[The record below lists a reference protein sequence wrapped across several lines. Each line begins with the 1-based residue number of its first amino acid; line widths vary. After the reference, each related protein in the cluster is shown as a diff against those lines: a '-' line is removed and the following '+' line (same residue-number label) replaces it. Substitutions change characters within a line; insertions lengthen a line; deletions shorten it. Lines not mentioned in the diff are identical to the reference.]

1 MTDDQLQQLTT
12 AILEMKM
19 NLERM
24 AEKQEEMVDDVK
36 QIKQAVYD
44 PEQGLYA
51 RIKALEQWKETT
63 SKLMWIVIT
72 TVVGLVTTTLYGG
85 FLS

>member
-1 MTDDQLQQLTT
+1 MTDEQLQNLTT

-36 QIKQAVYD
+36 QIKRAVYD

-51 RIKALEQWKETT
+51 RIKALEQWKDST
-63 SKLMWIVIT
+63 SKIMWVIMT
-72 TVVGLVTTTLYGG
+72 TIVGLLTTTFYQG

>member
-1 MTDDQLQQLTT
+1 MTDEQLQNLTT

-24 AEKQEEMVDDVK
+24 ADKQEEMIDDVK
-36 QIKQAVYD
+36 EIKKAVYD

-51 RIKALEQWKETT
+51 RLKALEQWKDST
-63 SKLMWIVIT
+63 SKIMWVIMT
-72 TVVGLVTTTLYGG
+72 TIVGLLTTTFYQG

>member
-1 MTDDQLQQLTT
+1 
-12 AILEMKM
+12 M

-36 QIKQAVYD
+36 HIKQAVYD

-51 RIKALEQWKETT
+51 RLKALEQWKDTT
-63 SKLMWIVIT
+63 SKLMWIIIT
-72 TVVGLVTTTLYGG
+72 TVVGLVTNTLYGG
-85 FLS
+85 ILN

>member
-1 MTDDQLQQLTT
+1 MTDEQLQNLTT

-24 AEKQEEMVDDVK
+24 AEKQIEMVDDVK

-51 RIKALEQWKETT
+51 RLKALEQWKDTT
-63 SKLMWIVIT
+63 SKIMWIMIT
-72 TVVGLVTTTLYGG
+72 TVVGLITTTFYQG

>member
-1 MTDDQLQQLTT
+1 MTDEQLQNLTT

-36 QIKQAVYD
+36 EIKKAVYD

-51 RIKALEQWKETT
+51 RLKALEQWKDST
-63 SKLMWIVIT
+63 SKIMLVIMT
-72 TVVGLVTTTLYGG
+72 TIVGLLTTTFYQG

>member
-36 QIKQAVYD
+36 EIKRAVYD

-51 RIKALEQWKETT
+51 RLKALEQWKDTT
-63 SKLMWIVIT
+63 SKIMWIMIT
-72 TVVGLVTTTLYGG
+72 TVVGLLTTTFYQG

>member
-36 QIKQAVYD
+36 HIKQAVYD

-51 RIKALEQWKETT
+51 RLKALEQWKETT
-63 SKLMWIVIT
+63 SKLMWIIIT
-72 TVVGLVTTTLYGG
+72 TVVGLLTTTLYGG
-85 FLS
+85 ILT

>member
-1 MTDDQLQQLTT
+1 MTDEQLQNLTT

-36 QIKQAVYD
+36 HIKQAVYD

-51 RIKALEQWKETT
+51 RIKTLEQWKETT
-63 SKLMWIVIT
+63 SKVMWIIIT
-72 TVVGLVTTTLYGG
+72 TVVGLLTTTIYGG
-85 FLS
+85 YLS

>member
-1 MTDDQLQQLTT
+1 MTDEQLQNLTT

-24 AEKQEEMVDDVK
+24 AEKQEEMVDAVK
-36 QIKQAVYD
+36 QIKKAVYD

-51 RIKALEQWKETT
+51 RLKALEQWKDST
-63 SKLMWIVIT
+63 SKLMWIVVT
-72 TVVGLVTTTLYGG
+72 TIVGLLTTTFYQG

>member
-1 MTDDQLQQLTT
+1 MTDEQLQNLTT

-24 AEKQEEMVDDVK
+24 AEKQIEMVDDVK

-51 RIKALEQWKETT
+51 PLKALEQWKDTT
-63 SKLMWIVIT
+63 SKIMWIMIT
-72 TVVGLVTTTLYGG
+72 TVVGLLTTTFYQG

>member
-36 QIKQAVYD
+36 HIKQAVYD

-51 RIKALEQWKETT
+51 RLKALEQWKDTT
-63 SKLMWIVIT
+63 SKLMWIIIT
-72 TVVGLVTTTLYGG
+72 TVVGLLSTTIYGG
-85 FLS
+85 ILN

>member
-1 MTDDQLQQLTT
+1 MTDEQLQQLTT

-36 QIKQAVYD
+36 HIKQAVYD

-51 RIKALEQWKETT
+51 RLKALEQWKDST
-63 SKLMWIVIT
+63 SKVMWIIIT
-72 TVVGLVTTTLYGG
+72 TVMGLVTTSLYSG

>member
-1 MTDDQLQQLTT
+1 MTDEQLQQLTT

-36 QIKQAVYD
+36 HIKQAVYD

-51 RIKALEQWKETT
+51 RLKALEQWKDST
-63 SKLMWIVIT
+63 SKVMWIIIT
-72 TVVGLVTTTLYGG
+72 TVIGLVTTSLYSG

>member
-1 MTDDQLQQLTT
+1 MTDEQLQSLTT

-63 SKLMWIVIT
+63 SKVMWIIIT
-72 TVVGLVTTTLYGG
+72 TIVGLVTTTLYGG

>member
-1 MTDDQLQQLTT
+1 MTDEQLQSLTT

-51 RIKALEQWKETT
+51 RLKALEQWKDTT
-63 SKLMWIVIT
+63 PKIMWIMIT
-72 TVVGLVTTTLYGG
+72 TVVGLLTTTFYQG

>member
-1 MTDDQLQQLTT
+1 MTDEQLQNLTT

-24 AEKQEEMVDDVK
+24 AEKQIEMVDDVK

-51 RIKALEQWKETT
+51 RLKALEQWKDTT
-63 SKLMWIVIT
+63 SKIMWIMIT
-72 TVVGLVTTTLYGG
+72 TVVGLLTTTFYQG

>member
-1 MTDDQLQQLTT
+1 MTDEQLQNLTT
-12 AILEMKM
+12 AILDMKH

-36 QIKQAVYD
+36 EIKKAVYD

-51 RIKALEQWKETT
+51 RLKALEAWKETT
-63 SKLMWIVIT
+63 SKIMWLIT
-72 TVVGLVTTTLYGG
+72 TTMAGLVSTVLYQN
-85 FLS
+85 FMN

>member
-1 MTDDQLQQLTT
+1 MTDEQLQNLTT

-51 RIKALEQWKETT
+51 RLKALEQWKDTT
-63 SKLMWIVIT
+63 SKIMWIMIT
-72 TVVGLVTTTLYGG
+72 TVVGLLTTTFYQG

>member
-36 QIKQAVYD
+36 HIKQAVYD

-63 SKLMWIVIT
+63 SKLMWIIIT
-72 TVVGLVTTTLYGG
+72 TIVGLLTTTLYSGI
-85 FLS
+85 LK

>member
-1 MTDDQLQQLTT
+1 MTDYQLQQLTT

-36 QIKQAVYD
+36 HIKQAVYD

-51 RIKALEQWKETT
+51 RLKALEQWKDTT
-63 SKLMWIVIT
+63 SKLMWIIIT
-72 TVVGLVTTTLYGG
+72 TVVGLVTNTLYGG
-85 FLS
+85 ILN

>member
-1 MTDDQLQQLTT
+1 MTDEQLQNLTT

-36 QIKQAVYD
+36 EIKRAVYD

-51 RIKALEQWKETT
+51 RLKALEQWKDTT
-63 SKLMWIVIT
+63 SKIMWIMIT
-72 TVVGLVTTTLYGG
+72 TVVGLLTTTFYQG

>member
-1 MTDDQLQQLTT
+1 MTDEQLQNLTT

-36 QIKQAVYD
+36 EIKKAVYD

-51 RIKALEQWKETT
+51 RLKALEQWKDST
-63 SKLMWIVIT
+63 SKIMWVIMT
-72 TVVGLVTTTLYGG
+72 TVVGLLTTTFYQG

>member
-1 MTDDQLQQLTT
+1 MTDEQLQNLTA

-51 RIKALEQWKETT
+51 RLKALEQWKDTT
-63 SKLMWIVIT
+63 SKIMWIMIT
-72 TVVGLVTTTLYGG
+72 TVVGLLTTTFYQG

>member
-1 MTDDQLQQLTT
+1 MTDEQLQNLTT

-36 QIKQAVYD
+36 QIKKAVYD

-51 RIKALEQWKETT
+51 RLKALEQWKDST
-63 SKLMWIVIT
+63 SKLMWIVVT
-72 TVVGLVTTTLYGG
+72 TIVGLLTTTFYQG

>member
-36 QIKQAVYD
+36 HIKQAVYD

-51 RIKALEQWKETT
+51 RLKALEQWKDTT
-63 SKLMWIVIT
+63 SKLMWIKIT
-72 TVVGLVTTTLYGG
+72 TVVGLLTTTIYGG
-85 FLS
+85 ILN

>member
-1 MTDDQLQQLTT
+1 MTDDQIQHLTT

-24 AEKQEEMVDDVK
+24 ADKQEEMVDDVK
-36 QIKQAVYD
+36 EIKKAVYD

-51 RIKALEQWKETT
+51 RLKSLEQWRE
-63 SKLMWIVIT
+63 SASRIMWIIT
-72 TVVGLVTTTLYGG
+72 TMIVGLISTTLYQN
-85 FLS
+85 FIN

>member
-1 MTDDQLQQLTT
+1 MTDEQLQSLTT

-24 AEKQEEMVDDVK
+24 AEKQQEMVDDVK
-36 QIKQAVYD
+36 EIKKAVYD

-51 RIKALEQWKETT
+51 RLKALEQWKDST
-63 SKLMWIVIT
+63 SKVMWVIIT
-72 TVVGLVTTTLYGG
+72 TVVGLLTTTFYQG

>member
-24 AEKQEEMVDDVK
+24 SEKQEEMVDDVK

>member
-1 MTDDQLQQLTT
+1 MTDEQLQQLTT

-36 QIKQAVYD
+36 HIKQAVYD

-51 RIKALEQWKETT
+51 RLKALEQWKDST
-63 SKLMWIVIT
+63 SKIMWIIIT
-72 TVVGLVTTTLYGG
+72 TVIGLVTTSLYSG

>member
-1 MTDDQLQQLTT
+1 MTDEQLQNLTT

-36 QIKQAVYD
+36 QIKKAVYD

-51 RIKALEQWKETT
+51 RIKALEQWKDST
-63 SKLMWIVIT
+63 SKIMWVIMT
-72 TVVGLVTTTLYGG
+72 TIVGLLTTTFYQG